1 MSGETGPSLPDPGE
15 VLNSASLERGRFTYL
30 PVVPGRLEF
39 AIEVRRRILA
49 DRPQV
54 VAIELPATL
63 EDAYLNAVRR
73 LPQISVIF
81 YNDTAYRRDP
91 EAQQSVYVPVEPA
104 DPFVEAIRSAQQIG
118 AQVVFADPDSTE
130 RPHIA
135 DTYPD
140 TYALTSIPLSQYVE
154 AYRLYPSERT
164 AEIEQFAEGI
174 AWKLQGADPEARVLV
189 VISLNLLD
197 PVLDAMECPQSEP
210 TRRRREEL
218 QLVNPHPDC
227 LGEITVEYPFLQE
240 RYEAFR
246 LNIAAPVAGSTVD
259 RRHSQMALFRESEKA
274 YELNTGEK
282 MHAWQRRLLA
292 RYSRNLAVIHHDLT
306 ASLYD
311 LAISARSIVDENYA
325 WDVWE
330 TASRYSAQQ
339 TVSDLETVNISG
351 DEVWLNTKRIRL
363 RRRLPSTKRRMGNL
377 GLKRR
382 KKEKFPG
389 QWAGELNGTSICS
402 YPPEDILIEDFGRF
416 LKKKGKSMLSEE
428 RATVEPFTASLL
440 DGIDL
445 RETVRNWHD
454 GKIFV
459 RNLQKIHGEVGSVI
473 VIFDEDRDGRY
484 NYMTTWLGEH
494 QNESDMAYYST
505 NPFEHL
511 IGPGIG
517 RAEYGGFL
525 MSLPA
530 RRMYDVWADPDYDFA
545 ETKAERLL
553 LAGMD
558 YSIQKYVVYVAAKP
572 PRSVFRN
579 IAARFARNIVYIPIG
594 QLSPVTMKK
603 IRVVHVL
610 DGYDKRESAK
620 EFIW

>member
-1 MSGETGPSLPDPGE
+1 MPGETAPSPPEGQLPDFG
-15 VLNSASLERGRFTYL
+15 SLRRGRFTYL

-39 AIEVRRRILA
+39 AIEARRRILKQ
-49 DRPQV
+49 RPDV
-54 VAIELPATL
+54 VAVELPATL
-63 EDAYLNAVRR
+63 ERLYLDAVER
-73 LPQISVIF
+73 LPQISVII
-81 YNDTAYRRDP
+81 YNDGEYHRDP
-91 EAQQSVYVPVEPA
+91 EAASAIYVPVEPA
-104 DPFVEAIRSAQQIG
+104 DPFIEAVRTAQEID
-118 AQVVFADPDSTE
+118 AQVVFADPDSAE
-130 RPHIA
+130 RPHLP

-140 TYALTSIPLSQYVE
+140 THALTAITLDQYVE
-154 AYRLYPSERT
+154 AYRVYPQPRSP
-164 AEIEQFAEGI
+164 EIDQFAEAI
-174 AWKLQGADPEARVLV
+174 AWKLQGADPFAEVLV

-197 PVLDAMECPQSEP
+197 PVLDAMERPQNEP
-210 TRRRREEL
+210 KRRRRYEL

-227 LGEITVEYPFLQE
+227 LGEVTLEYPFLQE
-240 RYEAFR
+240 KYEEFR
-246 LNIAAPVAGSTVD
+246 LKPETPLAGSVTD
-259 RRHSQMALFRESEKA
+259 RRRAQMVLFREAETA
-274 YELNTGEK
+274 YEMNTGET
-282 MHAWQRRLLA
+282 MHSWQRRLLA
-292 RYSRNLAVIHHDLT
+292 RYSRNLAIIHHDLT

-311 LAISARSIVDENYA
+311 LTIAARSIVDENYA

-330 TASRYSAQQ
+330 TASRYSPQQ
-339 TVSDLETVNISG
+339 ASTDIETVNISG
-351 DEVWLNTKRIRL
+351 DEVWLNTKRLRL
-363 RRRLPSTKRRMGNL
+363 RRRLPSTKRRVGNL

-382 KKEKFPG
+382 KKEKVAG
-389 QWAGELNGTSICS
+389 EWASELNGTSICS

-416 LKKKGKSMLSEE
+416 LKKKGKSVLSEE

-445 RETVRNWHD
+445 RETIRNWHEN
-454 GKIFV
+454 KIYV
-459 RNLQKIHGEVGSVI
+459 RNVRKTHGEVGSVI

-494 QNESDMAYYST
+494 QNESDMAFYST
-505 NPFEHL
+505 YPFDHL
-511 IGPGIG
+511 VGPGIG

-579 IAARFARNIVYIPIG
+579 IAARFDRTIVYLPIG

-603 IRVVHVL
+603 LRVVHVL
-610 DGYDKRESAK
+610 DGYDKREIAK
-620 EFIW
+620 EYLW